1 MKLHLMIKLATSV
14 TDNSSTVV
22 PSLRRRD
29 RVSQPPS
36 HRSISAARGIATT
49 TRLFTTA
56 WIVLTFATI
65 AHGDTF
71 TVREDDGKQVTI
83 EARLAGEGQG
93 VMALERT
100 DGRIEV
106 VPLNQILRREPGPD
120 PEPLSGAAILERLSE
135 RFGKET
141 FRGHA
146 DAPYAIGLILAQS
159 LPKQFE
165 PKAVTF
171 MKKAAT
177 FMKTVEK
184 VFIGFIDD
192 MKIDIVKPRYPLVLL
207 IFETDEDF
215 MKYTETE
222 TGGKGL
228 SAGNILGFYS
238 GLSNHL
244 AIRMSE
250 CHTFET
256 PLHEAIHQQVHNRGV
271 LQRLAPAPAWFNE
284 GIATG
289 FEGNGDKINGGPLK
303 VSARYSKAASRAR
316 TVDWD
321 DVVADDKA
329 FRGDVLAGEAYA
341 HAWSI
346 HWFLATKYR
355 KQYVSYLQVLSQKQ
369 PLAKDD
375 AASRLADFE
384 TAFGKPVGKLQSE
397 FPQWLEQGA
406 KKQKISLN
414 DAKPPGYM
422 VTLSSLAEVEMNAV
436 KTNNSLEVGG
446 QMRSISHIRPM
457 SFHVTVETDAGTY
470 AEWFQP
476 NVAPLKV
483 VPLPKQTAQKRMQ
496 NAPGGASSTFR
507 VRVRAVVPDSDDAQ
521 QWQRGQLPV
530 PVFGR

>member
-1 MKLHLMIKLATSV
+1 MGSRELRPNGTMDEASPPTKNFSMRMAEDMNSQRSARLARHISV
-14 TDNSSTVV
+14 AFA
-22 PSLRRRD
+22 LR
-29 RVSQPPS
+29 VMS
-36 HRSISAARGIATT
+36 G
-49 TRLFTTA
+49 
-56 WIVLTFATI
+56 FAH
-65 AHGDTF
+65 ADTF
-71 TVREDDGKQVTI
+71 TVREDDGNSATI

-93 VMALERT
+93 AIALERT
-100 DGRIEV
+100 DGRIEI
-106 VPLNQILRREPGPD
+106 VPQDRILKREPGPD
-120 PEPLSGAAILERLSE
+120 PEPLTGAAILERLSE

-146 DAPYAIGLILAQS
+146 ESPYAIGLILAQP

-165 PKAVTF
+165 PKAAVF

-184 VFIGFIDD
+184 VFISFIDD

-215 MKYTETE
+215 MKYTEKE
-222 TGGKGL
+222 TGGRGL

-271 LQRLAPAPAWFNE
+271 LQRLAPSPAWFNE

-316 TVDWD
+316 KVDWD

-355 KQYVSYLQVLSQKQ
+355 KQYVTYLQVLSQKQ

-397 FPQWLEQGA
+397 FPQWLELGA
-406 KKQKISLN
+406 KKQKIALN

-422 VTLSSLAEVEMNAV
+422 VTLSNLAEVEMNAV
-436 KTNNSLEVGG
+436 ATNNGPLEVGG

-470 AEWFQP
+470 AEWFHP

-483 VPLPKQTAQKRMQ
+483 VPLAKQTAQKRMQ
-496 NAPGGASSTFR
+496 NAPGGPSSTFR
-507 VRVRAVVPDSDDAQ
+507 VKVRAVVPDSEDAQ

-530 PVFGR
+530 PVFER